1 MRIYFVRETL
11 RRSMLLLNFAMVFFM
26 TIIFAD
32 TPVFVSHS
40 GNGLSFLQ
48 SLEHL
53 PAQPW
58 TQWFAVA
65 GMVILV
71 SLSIA
76 YREKGIRWK
85 SRNRAAIY
93 WLEPILALFVIL
105 MLHLDYNG
113 LLLLIVVDLIDTM
126 QMRGRLSF
134 AGVMIVLY
142 LATSLEVLQSVLNMV
157 SITDYLNC
165 YTVQARQFMQ
175 SGIGLLSALNFILFI
190 GYMVLLFS
198 QKTEENVEIRH
209 LNDELE
215 HANDRLS
222 VMNEQLKAYAA
233 ESERMAET
241 RERNRLAR
249 EIHDTLGH
257 ALTGITAGADA
268 CLQMI
273 EVSPEMAKK
282 QMEVI
287 ASTAREGMNEVRRS
301 VKALRPD
308 ALERLELPEA
318 LAKLCAEMQATSH
331 AVIDLQI
338 ETENLR
344 LSPDEEDTVY
354 RTVQESVTN
363 AIRHGRATAVW
374 IDLSCKNRRLKIV
387 VQDNGTGCS
396 NVKPGFGLRHMTE
409 RLNLLNGTLHWS
421 GKDGFRIEAIIPL
434 RWGDEV

>member
-1 MRIYFVRETL
+1 MRIYFVREAL

-32 TPVFVSHS
+32 TPVFVAHS
-40 GNGLSFLQ
+40 GNGMRFLQ
-48 SLEHL
+48 DLEHL

-58 TQWFAVA
+58 TQWFAVGA
-65 GMVILV
+65 MIILIL
-71 SLSIA
+71 LSAA
-76 YREKGIRWK
+76 YREKGIWWE

-93 WLEPILALFVIL
+93 WLEPVLALFVIL

-233 ESERMAET
+233 ESERMAEM

-374 IDLSCKNRRLKIV
+374 IDLSCQNRRLKIV
-387 VQDNGTGCS
+387 VQDNGTGCEK
-396 NVKPGFGLRHMTE
+396 VKPGFGLRHMTE

-421 GKDGFRIEAIIPL
+421 GKNGFRIEAIIPL